1 MGASLQTW
9 GQVPCWH
16 TGMFVNR
23 QLFLAGRWCQA
34 FSFLPGTVPQKN
46 TPMPAFCAREIYCTM
61 RQQSFQARFSAGLRG
76 VRSGSQMCV
85 ERSLVPDQ
93 AKGSAWLLLCW
104 PCKPLV
110 WLWLSPWGDM
120 GIGQAAI
127 PNLFLYCVRGHA
139 AGGGKSSL
147 VSLCACAAVLFSEK
161 CYLWSYESKPHGA
174 GMEYVLAASDHCRA
188 WGGVLTRTVKVIFP
202 EEHGSPVH
210 QLSLSPEPESI
221 RDATRGVLREDNEG
235 IWKCTKQS
243 QSLFK
248 VEKKTSN

>member
-147 VSLCACAAVLFSEK
+147 VSLCACAAVLFQKSAICDPMKAHLMEQTWNM
-161 CYLWSYESKPHGA
+161 YWQPQITAEHEEGFWPELWKSS
-174 GMEYVLAASDHCRA
+174 
-188 WGGVLTRTVKVIFP
+188 
-202 EEHGSPVH
+202 
-210 QLSLSPEPESI
+210 SLRSMDPLYISW
-221 RDATRGVLREDNEG
+221 VFL
-235 IWKCTKQS
+235 
-243 QSLFK
+243 QSLKALGMQPEVF
-248 VEKKTSN
+248 